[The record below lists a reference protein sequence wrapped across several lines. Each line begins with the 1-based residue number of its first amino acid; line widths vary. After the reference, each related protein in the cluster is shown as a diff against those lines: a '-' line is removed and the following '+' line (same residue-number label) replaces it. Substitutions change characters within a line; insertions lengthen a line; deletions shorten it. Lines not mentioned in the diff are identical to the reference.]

1 MSERNV
7 ELTRRFIDVWSSR
20 DIEAIIACCD
30 PGIEWNSTFA
40 AVGGAVYH
48 GHDEL
53 RSYQRDMEDAW
64 GDDIRLE
71 SEAYFDLGEQT
82 LSYLMVRARGQ
93 HSRVQVEMPIAAVFR
108 WRDDLLA
115 YFKGYTDREEALREL
130 GVSEDELVE
139 PIEP

>member
-1 MSERNV
+1 
-7 ELTRRFIDVWSSR
+7 
-20 DIEAIIACCD
+20 
-30 PGIEWNSTFA
+30 
-40 AVGGAVYH
+40 
-48 GHDEL
+48 
-53 RSYQRDMEDAW
+53 
-64 GDDIRLE
+64 
-71 SEAYFDLGEQT
+71 
-82 LSYLMVRARGQ
+82 MVRARGQ